1 MSTETMEIPAEL
13 KNYSPAQLKAALAA
27 QESKKDEDI
36 AAYKELAKDA
46 TAKAIFKLSIAS
58 ETLSNAKTEVF
69 KYFEDILK
77 VKADLY
83 GVKAKQQS
91 HTFSFDGGEIT
102 IGYRINDGWDD
113 TVNEG
118 ITKVN
123 NFISS
128 LAKDEATAAL
138 VNVVFNLLKKDA
150 KGNLKGSRVLEL
162 QKLTKEFNNDE
173 FTEGVGIIADAYKP
187 RRSVWFVDA
196 SIIHEDGT
204 KTPIPLAISA
214 VDFSQGYSFDFYNE
228 KLPEDATE

>member
-1 MSTETMEIPAEL
+1 MEIPAEL

-27 QESKKDEDI
+27 QESKKDEDR
-36 AAYKELAKDA
+36 AAYKELAADA
-46 TAKAIFKLSIAS
+46 TAKAIFKLAIAS

-69 KYFEDILK
+69 KYFEDVLK
-77 VKADLY
+77 TKADIY
-83 GVKAKQQS
+83 GVKAKQQT
-91 HTFSFDGGEIT
+91 HTFSSDGGEIT

-118 ITKVN
+118 IAKVN
-123 NFISS
+123 NFITS
-128 LAKDEATAAL
+128 LAKDDATAAL
-138 VNVVFNLLKKDA
+138 VNVVFNLLKKDS

-162 QKLTKEFNNDE
+162 QKLTKDFNNEE
-173 FTEGVGIIADAYKP
+173 FSDGVEIIAAAYKP
-187 RRSVWFVDA
+187 RRSVWFVEA
-196 SIIHEDGT
+196 AIIKEDGT

>member
-1 MSTETMEIPAEL
+1 MSTETLIPAEL
-13 KNYSPAQLKAALAA
+13 KKFTPAQLKAALQA
-27 QESKKDEDI
+27 QETEKEADR
-36 AAYKELAKDA
+36 AAYKELAEQA
-46 TAKAIFKLSIAS
+46 AAKAVFKLALAS
-58 ETLSNAKTEVF
+58 EILSNAKTEVF
-69 KYFEDILK
+69 QYFEDILK
-77 VKADLY
+77 LKADLY

-118 ITKVN
+118 IAKVN

-128 LAKDEATAAL
+128 LSKDKETAAL
-138 VNVVFNLLKKDA
+138 VNVVFSLLKKDA

-162 QKLTKEFNNDE
+162 QKLTKEFNNEE
-173 FTEGVGIIADAYKP
+173 FTDGVEIIAAAYKP

-196 SIIHEDGT
+196 ALIAEDGT
-204 KTPIPLAISA
+204 KTPIPLAISS